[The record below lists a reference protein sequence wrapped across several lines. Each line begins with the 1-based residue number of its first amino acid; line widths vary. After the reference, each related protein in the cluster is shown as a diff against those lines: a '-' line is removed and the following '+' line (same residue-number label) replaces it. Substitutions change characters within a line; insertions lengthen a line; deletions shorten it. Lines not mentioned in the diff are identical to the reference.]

1 MNLGTLIHEA
11 ITNLLS
17 NKVRSLL
24 TMLGIFIGV
33 GAVIAMMSVGLGA
46 KKSITD
52 QMSALGADT
61 LYISPGNF
69 TQTVRNPGTLTNED
83 ANAIAALDCID
94 NISPTSSAQLTV
106 SRAGKQS
113 STLTVTGVFPTYLTI
128 ENYSL
133 AEGRFITQADLDNN
147 AMVTVIGSDTRD
159 LMFETYEEAVGNTVR
174 IGGQPYEVV
183 GVLKSKGDASMISS
197 DRGVYVPLT
206 TAQNRLITRQK
217 HALDQI
223 AMKINPAYSAEAAEA
238 AVTAVMRDRHDILSG
253 EPDDFSIFNMQEIVD
268 TMNSVMNSFVIF
280 LGSVAGISLLVGGIG
295 IMNIML
301 VTVTERTKEIGLRK
315 ALGAKNRDIQLQFLV
330 ESSVLSLI
338 GGIFGIIFGYVLAYA
353 VAAIAANAGSPMTPE
368 INPLII
374 IGTCLFSILTGLFF
388 GIYPANRAAKLEP
401 VIALR
406 TE

>member
-24 TMLGIFIGV
+24 TMLGIFIGI

-61 LYISPGNF
+61 LYIFPGNF
-69 TQTVRNPGTLTNED
+69 TQTVRNAGTLTNED

-113 STLTVTGVFPTYLTI
+113 STLTVTGVFPTYLKI

-238 AVTAVMRDRHDILSG
+238 AVTALMRDRHDILSG

-338 GGIFGIIFGYVLAYA
+338 GGIFGIIFG
-353 VAAIAANAGSPMTPE
+353 
-368 INPLII
+368 
-374 IGTCLFSILTGLFF
+374 
-388 GIYPANRAAKLEP
+388 
-401 VIALR
+401 
-406 TE
+406 